1 MRTIEDEIYG
11 GIPVYVGDSA
21 SQDRTVLA
29 AAVVGFLAGRKLVA
43 GAAGPAATPSSP
55 PTPTMDGDTAAA
67 LMRVRLGPAH
77 KPLPAA
83 PSSRNSTLAE
93 RMEAMSRG
101 RKIGARY
108 QALTGSRK

>member
-1 MRTIEDEIYG
+1 MMRTIEDEIYG

-29 AAVVGFLAGRKLVA
+29 AAVVGFMAGRKLVA
-43 GAAGPAATPSSP
+43 GASAPASTPASGQTVDSE
-55 PTPTMDGDTAAA
+55 TAAA
-67 LMRVRLGPAH
+67 LMRARLGPAH

-83 PSSRNSTLAE
+83 PSSRDSTLVD
-93 RMEAMSRG
+93 RMEAMCRG

-108 QALTGSRK
+108 QALTGKRQ